1 MTEKKPSSAR
11 GARTLSTV
19 LYVISAVLIVVVIV
33 LYFRNRDH
41 QSNVAPTPPTVP
53 GQNQLINVED
63 AFKAQ
68 GLTVTAGRFGASA
81 DALTPPGQMLDVN
94 GSTVYVFVY
103 GSPDERTA
111 DSDGVDAS
119 SLEITTL
126 TGTAVPADQLKMYS
140 QSNIIAV
147 LVGGD
152 DALAAKIA
160 AGMKALP

>member
-1 MTEKKPSSAR
+1 VAGEKKGGVR

-19 LYVISAVLIVVVIV
+19 FYIVSAVLIVVVVV
-33 LYFRNRDH
+33 LYFHGRD
-41 QSNVAPTPPTVP
+41 QKLVVAPTPPSIP

-68 GLTVTAGRFGASA
+68 GLKVTAGKFGANA
-81 DALTPPGQMLDVN
+81 DALTPPGQMLDAN

-103 GSPDERTA
+103 ASPDDRTA
-111 DSDGVDAS
+111 DADGVDAS
-119 SLEITTL
+119 SLGISTL
-126 TGTAVPADQLKMYS
+126 SGTAVPSDQLKMYS

-152 DALAAKIA
+152 ASLAARIE